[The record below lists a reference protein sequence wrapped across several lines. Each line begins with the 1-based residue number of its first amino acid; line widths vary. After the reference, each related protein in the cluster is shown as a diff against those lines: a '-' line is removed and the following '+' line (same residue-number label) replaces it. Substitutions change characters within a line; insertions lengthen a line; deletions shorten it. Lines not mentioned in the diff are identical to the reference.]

1 MSSVQFSFQA
11 KVRVGEQIIPLFSE
25 IVAGTGDAENGVESG
40 FIFRLDLQPG
50 EGPVLVN
57 LGEMI
62 AFIEDK
68 LGAGKG
74 SLAKNPKVE
83 LLAQAFPQYIGSE
96 GEPFDSGNTTQ
107 IEVKSF
113 EINSSSK
120 EFLFSF
126 NVDVTSTDP
135 TQGLIALPAA
145 IAEWV
150 RIDNLAISFS
160 ATKKSGTEES

>member
-1 MSSVQFSFQA
+1 MSTTQFSFKA

-25 IVAGTGDAENGVESG
+25 VTIGSGEAENGVQNG

-50 EGPVLVN
+50 DGPVLVN

-62 AFIEDK
+62 ALIEDK
-68 LGAGKG
+68 LGAGPGKLRG
-74 SLAKNPKVE
+74 DPKVK
-83 LLAQAFPQYIGSE
+83 LLAQAFPDYIGD
-96 GEPFDSGNTTQ
+96 GGQPFDKSNDTQ
-107 IEVKSF
+107 IQIKSF
-113 EINSSSK
+113 ELNSSEK

-135 TQGLIALPAA
+135 TTGLITLPPALASW
-145 IAEWV
+145 I

-160 ATKKSGTEES
+160 ASKPKSSE